1 MEIEVCGTAS
11 YFGGCE
17 FLIGQDV
24 FSFQRELV
32 FVKCFSHELPRVN
45 FTSAPIKI

>member
-11 YFGGCE
+11 YFGGSE

-32 FVKCFSHELPRVN
+32 FVKRFSHEPPRVG
-45 FTSAPIKI
+45 FTSAQVKI